1 MPPEALVC
9 KPFRVCG
16 CRLNPTVSGVCGCV
30 GKTGVPFFSVDGPMP
45 CGTATRADD
54 RVDPL
59 AGRAAR
65 RKTNEP
71 TRPTARTAPP
81 LRRLPHLK
89 DFKASYLLGS
99 LRRTACTKH
108 KPKTGANG

>member
-1 MPPEALVC
+1 MPAETLFCRPLRFC
-9 KPFRVCG
+9 GFRMK
-16 CRLNPTVSGVCGCV
+16 PTVSGVFGFV

-65 RKTNEP
+65 RNKNEP

-81 LRRLPHLK
+81 LRRLPPLK